1 MKLKQLRRLM
11 AKNGLDGLLVSSPV
25 NQSYISGADF
35 HDGYIALT
43 LRDCYA
49 CVDFRYVE
57 AVKGAVSEGVEACL
71 AEGSTLDCA
80 LDLLIS
86 SGAKKI
92 AFEGGD
98 ISYSLYKKIA
108 DKIPEEIELLTSAGK
123 LISSMRAIKSAEEI
137 QGIANAQKITD
148 AAFEHILKVMTPSM
162 TERDVALELEFFM
175 RRMGA
180 EAMAFDVIAVSGSAS
195 SLPHGVPRDVRL
207 ERGFLT
213 MDFGAMLK
221 GYCSDMTRT
230 VVIGNADS
238 EMKRLYNT
246 VLTAQTSALDAL
258 CEGLPCSDADRIARD
273 IINAAGYEGCFGHSL
288 GHGVGRYIHEE
299 PRLSSRSEDILTAGN
314 VVTVEPGI
322 YIEGKYGC
330 RIEDMVAITKDGIHN
345 FTKSKK
351 ELIELF

>member
-11 AKNGLDGLLVSSPV
+11 AENGLDGLLFSSPV

-35 HDGYIALT
+35 HDGYLAVT
-43 LRDCYA
+43 SEKCCA
-49 CVDFRYVE
+49 CVDFRYIE

-71 AEGSTLDCA
+71 AEGSTLDLA
-80 LDLLIS
+80 LDILIS

-195 SLPHGVPRDVRL
+195 SLPHGVPRDVKL

-230 VVIGNADS
+230 VVIGKADS

-273 IINAAGYEGCFGHSL
+273 IINSAGYEGCFGHSL

-322 YIEGKYGC
+322 YIEGRYGC
-330 RIEDMVAITKDGIHN
+330 RIEDLVAITEDRIHN
-345 FTKSKK
+345 FTQSKK

>member
-11 AKNGLDGLLVSSPV
+11 AENGLDGLLVSSPV
-25 NQSYISGADF
+25 NQSYITGADF
-35 HDGYIALT
+35 HDGFLAVT
-43 LRDCYA
+43 SDECAA
-49 CVDFRYVE
+49 CVDFRYYE
-57 AVKGAVSEGVEACL
+57 AVKGSVSEGIDTKL
-71 AEGSTLDCA
+71 AESSTLNCA
-80 LDLLIS
+80 LDLLTA
-86 SGAKKI
+86 SGAKSI
-92 AFEGGD
+92 AFEGGV
-98 ISYSLYKKIA
+98 SYSVYRKISEKLSPTVTLSAEAGGLLNAMRAVKTEAELEKIA
-108 DKIPEEIELLTSAGK
+108 E
-123 LISSMRAIKSAEEI
+123 
-137 QGIANAQKITD
+137 AQKITD
-148 AAFEHILKVMTPSM
+148 LAFSHVLSFMSPNM
-162 TERDVALELEFFM
+162 TERELALELEYFM
-175 RRMGA
+175 RKSGA

-230 VVIGNADS
+230 VVIGKADS

-322 YIEGKYGC
+322 YIEGRYGC
-330 RIEDMVAITKDGIHN
+330 RIEDMVAITEDRIHN
-345 FTKSKK
+345 FTQSKK

>member
-1 MKLKQLRRLM
+1 M
-11 AKNGLDGLLVSSPV
+11 AENGLDGLLVSSPV

-43 LRDCYA
+43 SRGCYA

-71 AEGSTLDCA
+71 AEGSTLDLA
-80 LDLLIS
+80 LDILIS

-92 AFEGGD
+92 AFEGGEL
-98 ISYSLYKKIA
+98 SYSLYKKISDKMSA
-108 DKIPEEIELLTSAGK
+108 DTALLPSAGK

-148 AAFEHILKVMTPSM
+148 AAFEHILKVITPSM

>member
-1 MKLKQLRRLM
+1 M
-11 AKNGLDGLLVSSPV
+11 AENGLDGLLVSSPV

-35 HDGYIALT
+35 HDGYLALT
-43 LRDCYA
+43 FRGCYA

-71 AEGSTLDCA
+71 AEGSTLDLA
-80 LDLLIS
+80 LDILIS

-92 AFEGGD
+92 AFEGGEL
-98 ISYSLYKKIA
+98 SYSLYKKISDKMSA
-108 DKIPEEIELLTSAGK
+108 DTALLPSAGK
-123 LISSMRAIKSAEEI
+123 LISSMRAIKSTEEI

-162 TERDVALELEFFM
+162 TERDVALELEFYM

-230 VVIGNADS
+230 VVIGKADS

>member
-1 MKLKQLRRLM
+1 M
-11 AKNGLDGLLVSSPV
+11 AENGLDGLLVSSPV

-43 LRDCYA
+43 SRGCYA

-71 AEGSTLDCA
+71 AEGSTLDLA
-80 LDLLIS
+80 LDILIS

-92 AFEGGD
+92 AFEGGEL
-98 ISYSLYKKIA
+98 SYSLYKKISDKMSA
-108 DKIPEEIELLTSAGK
+108 DTALLPSAGK

-148 AAFEHILKVMTPSM
+148 AAFEHILKVITPSM

-230 VVIGNADS
+230 VVIGKADS